1 MNIMKVVYEI
11 MDRGVVFCYCIVEN
25 NIDRYI
31 TELSMDKNSIPENVI
46 RLDVRDFISMKIGG

>member
-1 MNIMKVVYEI
+1 MKVVYEI

>member
-11 MDRGVVFCYCIVEN
+11 TDNNVVFCYCIVEN

-31 TELSMDKNSIPENVI
+31 TEFSMDKDSIPEDVV